1 MKKTAKKKVV
11 APPVVPAAKVAK
23 VAKVLP
29 GAMLVKKG
37 GTIKS
42 KKC

>member
-11 APPVVPAAKVAK
+11 APPVVPAAK